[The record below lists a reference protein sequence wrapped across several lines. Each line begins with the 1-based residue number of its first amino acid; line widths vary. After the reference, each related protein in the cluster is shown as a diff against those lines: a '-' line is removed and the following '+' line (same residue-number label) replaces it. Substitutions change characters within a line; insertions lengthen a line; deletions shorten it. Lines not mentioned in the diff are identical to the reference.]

1 MEIRSRPARAVRYA
15 GNPNLNETSVRRQ
28 LDYIFAVLDKE
39 RITPST
45 ELFNGR
51 NNLIVDRAGTI
62 TFFDFGAYVS
72 GNRTESGVEIS
83 VSARRSP
90 FGQRRTAGVALA
102 PTLETQTRTRT
113 ISNAKRRYVSKF
125 PKSRLRREKK

>member
-28 LDYIFAVLDKE
+28 FDYIFAVLDKE

-51 NNLIVDRAGTI
+51 NTDRAGTI
-62 TFFDFGAYVS
+62 TFFDFGEYVS
-72 GNRTESGVEIS
+72 GDRQCQN
-83 VSARRSP
+83 
-90 FGQRRTAGVALA
+90 
-102 PTLETQTRTRT
+102 QTHC
-113 ISNAKRRYVSKF
+113 
-125 PKSRLRREKK
+125 